1 MTPRSRSAP
10 PGAAILSSSLAVVLA
25 VAPAVVSSAGAQ
37 PAKPGGVLRFA
48 LRGEPST
55 LDPHRGSSG
64 TDHMSLYPIYDTL
77 VRFDA
82 DMNPQPGLAES
93 WETPDARTLVLGLR
107 RGVKFHDGTPFNA
120 EAVRYNIVR
129 AQDRTLAPVASELT
143 QVEAVEIVDPYK
155 VRLRLR
161 RPDASLLLSFADR
174 AGMMVSPTAAD
185 KLGDQ
190 FGRNPVGAGE
200 FRFVKWTPGDSV
212 RVERFPDY
220 WEPGRPHL
228 DGILVRIMPDGD
240 TRLNALRSGQVDF
253 VMEIPPQ
260 DYASLKGEAGIKTYD
275 RVSLAYWRI
284 YLNVARPPLDK
295 RAAREAIQYA
305 LDRPALLRTITF
317 GLGEV
322 AATPF
327 PSLHWAHNPNLKP
340 FPHDPAKARAKLA
353 EAGVPGGFAFD
364 MTVEPAP
371 EHVRRAEAIQG
382 QLAQVGITLE
392 LKPLEL
398 VRGVNAFFRTR
409 EVAASNT
416 RWTGRPDPDQTLRGL
431 FHSTGFF
438 NPGRFKSA
446 RLEELMDQAAATY
459 KLEERRRI
467 YWRIDELLQQ
477 EAIDIGLFFAPALE
491 ASTAAVQ
498 GYRQNM
504 LGKPM
509 FRGVWLAR

>member
-1 MTPRSRSAP
+1 MSRRLE
-10 PGAAILSSSLAVVLA
+10 ILPSVLAVVLS
-25 VAPAVVSSAGAQ
+25 VASVFVPAAGAQ
-37 PAKPGGVLRFA
+37 PAKPSGVLRFA

-55 LDPHRGSSG
+55 LDPHRGGSG
-64 TDHMSLYPIYDTL
+64 TDHMALYPIYDTL

-82 DMNPQPGLAES
+82 DMDPQPGLAEA
-93 WETPDARTLVLGLR
+93 WETPDPRTLVLTLR
-107 RGVKFHDGTPFNA
+107 RGVTFHDGTPFNA
-120 EAVRYNIVR
+120 EAVRYNITR
-129 AQDRTLAPVASELT
+129 ARDPKLAPVASELT
-143 QVEAVEIVDPYK
+143 HIEAVEVVNPYK

-161 RPDASLLLSFADR
+161 RPDASLVLAFADR
-174 AGMMVSPTAAD
+174 AGMMVSPTAAE
-185 KLGDQ
+185 KRGEQ

-220 WEPGRPHL
+220 WEKERPYL
-228 DGILVRIMPDGD
+228 DGILIRIMPDGD

-253 VMEIPPQ
+253 IMEIPPQ
-260 DYASLKGEAGIKTYD
+260 DYASLKGERSLKTYE

-284 YLNVARPPLDK
+284 YLNVAKPPLDK

-322 AATPF
+322 AAMPF

-340 FPHDPAKARAKLA
+340 FLHDLAKAKAKLA
-353 EAGVPGGFAFD
+353 EAGLPNGFAFD

-371 EHVRRAEAIQG
+371 EHVRRAEAIQA
-382 QLAQVGITLE
+382 QLARVGIAVE

-398 VRGVNAFFRTR
+398 VRGVSAFFRNG
-409 EVAASNT
+409 EVAACNM
-416 RWTGRPDPDQTLRGL
+416 RWTGRPDPDQTVRGL
-431 FHSTGFF
+431 FHSTAFF

-446 RLEELMDQAAATY
+446 RLEELLEQATATY
-459 KLEERRRI
+459 KLEDRRRI
-467 YWRIDELLQQ
+467 YWQIDELLQQ
-477 EAIDIGLFFAPALE
+477 EAIDVGLFFAPALE

-498 GYRQNM
+498 GYQQNM

-509 FRGVWLAR
+509 FRGVWLAK